1 MLKVL
6 SKTKI
11 TDAESAIRFH
21 ERLLFLRAY
30 PTNVRVLKRVE
41 ETLKTFAKRM
51 SQLRDADS
59 DLSPLD
65 DPEVSG
71 IAGMSV
77 TSNFSYAIVRWL
89 VVKYP
94 KQISI
99 DWDWFEEE
107 DRFGATMPRFL
118 PLLEEEAMVEAHVPY
133 RDWLRAAIGGRN
145 EFVWLI
151 ARFEAL
157 NVSEQRKAELYD
169 SLKLH
174 VTWRFGVRSSRTG
187 MKLPSRKIFFH
198 DQPLI
203 QRREISLAAEL
214 SSPPIAVEKVSTTMG

>member
-89 VVKYP
+89 VAKYP
-94 KQISI
+94 RQVSI
-99 DWDWFEEE
+99 DWDWFEDD
-107 DRFGATMPRFL
+107 DRFGATMQRFL
-118 PLLEEEAMVEAHVPY
+118 PLLEEDALVEAHVPY
-133 RDWLRAAIGGRN
+133 REW
-145 EFVWLI
+145 
-151 ARFEAL
+151 
-157 NVSEQRKAELYD
+157 
-169 SLKLH
+169 
-174 VTWRFGVRSSRTG
+174 
-187 MKLPSRKIFFH
+187 
-198 DQPLI
+198 
-203 QRREISLAAEL
+203 LAAAKGRQNE
-214 SSPPIAVEKVSTTMG
+214 VEWIIEKFESGSLTDEQK